1 MSDQQGWGPPQQPP
15 WEQAQQPSG
24 APPWQQQYGGPQWQQ
39 GQQQA
44 PGTPPPWQGQAYEQA
59 PWQPRQQ
66 PYAGQPPQP
75 AGPQYPVPNTGGR
88 RGGRGRPPKK
98 RHAIRNV
105 LLGAVGGIVLIIVIA
120 AVASSQ
126 NNSVSK
132 DSTPPAAKTATKH
145 SSTSSQEPADNS
157 TTGPVGTTFTVT
169 ETNQNG
175 ATVKYSITLD
185 RVIQHAAPDNS
196 FDTPPAG
203 DHLSAAEFTI
213 RGLVGD
219 DQDDANNDAAAVGTN
234 NQTYQTGAE
243 GLAAGTS
250 FNEGQFN
257 TSPGSVSIGWVSFEV
272 KDGVHVASIQW
283 SPGSSMDG
291 DTVTWTLSG

>member
-1 MSDQQGWGPPQQPP
+1 MSDQQGWEPSPRPP
-15 WEQAQQPSG
+15 WEQAQQPYG
-24 APPWQQQYGGPQWQQ
+24 APQQYP
-39 GQQQA
+39 
-44 PGTPPPWQGQAYEQA
+44 
-59 PWQPRQQ
+59 
-66 PYAGQPPQP
+66 GQPPQP
-75 AGPQYPVPNTGGR
+75 RSHRRATSPSSYQQQPPPGYQQQSPGYGYQPPQQGYPSGPPVGHQTP
-88 RGGRGRPPKK
+88 RPPKK
-98 RHAIRNV
+98 RHTVRNV

-126 NNSVSK
+126 NNNVSK
-132 DSTPPAAKTATKH
+132 DSSPPATKTATKH
-145 SSTSSQEPADNS
+145 SSTSSPSQTQNN
-157 TTGPVGTTFTVT
+157 TTGPVGTTFTVN

-203 DHLSAAEFTI
+203 DHLAAAEFTI

-219 DQDDANNDAAAVGTN
+219 DQDSADNDAAAVGTN
-234 NQTYQTGAE
+234 SQTYQTGLE
-243 GLAAGTS
+243 GVAAGTD
-250 FNEGQFN
+250 FNDGQFN
-257 TSPGSVSIGWVSFEV
+257 TSPGSVSIGWESFEV

-291 DTVTWTLSG
+291 DTVTWTLNG